1 MVREDGRPRAGRGL
15 SWGVLRS
22 YLHWLAAITLLFVVL
37 ERLFPWRKGQPLL
50 RPGWLRDLG
59 FLAVNGHLFS
69 LLTAGVNGWLALQ
82 ATGLL
87 QRAGVRLDASP
98 VPGWPL
104 WAQVAV
110 FLVVSDFLQWSVHN
124 ALHRVP
130 FLWTFHKVHHAI
142 TTMDFV
148 GNFRFHWVEIVVYKT
163 AQWLPLALL
172 GASGE
177 AAFAVAVFG
186 TFWGDLNHAN
196 LNVGLGPL
204 GYLLNSP
211 RMHLWHHDASDEG
224 GVGKNYGIVLSLWD
238 FVFRTA
244 YWPRDRSP
252 ERLGYPGDETMPDG
266 FLGEIAWPLARRRA

>member
-110 FLVVSDFLQWSVHN
+110 FLIVSDFLQWSVHN

-224 GVGKNYGIVLSLWD
+224 GVAKNFAIVLSLWD
-238 FVFRTA
+238 FLFRTA

-252 ERLGYPGDETMPDG
+252 RALGYPGVEEMPPG
-266 FLGEIAWPLARRRA
+266 LAGELVWPVVRRR